1 MEYHDKES
9 DLLHFLYE
17 DYEAWLVRQRY
28 NKPQINAD
36 KITDFHYT
44 WKLFIESSDFGLNL
58 TEPLERYNIP
68 GAFIY
73 DIVDEKKWL
82 LAKLKYGL

>member
-28 NKPQINAD
+28 NKPQINAN

-44 WKLFIESSDFGLNL
+44 WKLFVESCDFGLNL

-73 DIVDEKKWL
+73 HIVDEKKWL